1 MMKLTRIHNADQYSR
16 WSNVEIQGIPQSAK
30 RKYLEDKV
38 INVPD
43 KGNVKACYRI
53 KAKKACYRMGDSRK
67 AIVRFVYLKNL
78 LEEIKNKKNTYVC

>member
-1 MMKLTRIHNADQYSR
+1 MMKLTRINNADQYSR

-43 KGNVKACYRI
+43 KGNVKACYR
-53 KAKKACYRMGDSRK
+53 MGDSRK

>member
-1 MMKLTRIHNADQYSR
+1 MMKLTRINNADQYSR
-16 WSNVEIQGIPQSAK
+16 WSNVETQGIPQSAK

-38 INVPD
+38 IKVPD

-53 KAKKACYRMGDSRK
+53 KAKKACYQMGDSRK